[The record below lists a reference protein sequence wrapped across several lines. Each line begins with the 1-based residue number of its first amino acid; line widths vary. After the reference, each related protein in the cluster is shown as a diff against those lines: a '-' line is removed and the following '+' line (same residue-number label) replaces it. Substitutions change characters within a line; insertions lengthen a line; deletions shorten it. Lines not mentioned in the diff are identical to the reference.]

1 LKFLKRSAREKPKLS
16 LILLDW
22 SVRESFHLL
31 HYLARQDVP
40 RDTFEVLVIEYYSR
54 VSEALRT
61 FEGGVDT
68 WLLLEMP
75 EDCYYH
81 KHLMYNA
88 GIVLARGEICVICDS
103 DAMVKPGFIR
113 AIVEAFE
120 RDPQVVLHLDQF
132 RNNRRD
138 FYPFNYPSFEA
149 VEGEGCINNAGGR
162 TAGILD
168 HRDPIHSRNYG
179 ACMCARRSDLI
190 GVGGADEHVDFV
202 GHICGPYD
210 MTFRLVNHGRRE
222 LWHPTEFM
230 YHTWH
235 PGQAGVDNY
244 LGPHDGRHVST
255 TSLAALSAQ
264 RVRPLLENPALRQ
277 LRERPGTPV
286 DEVLPALIRPE
297 GPAEWQRVRLESG
310 AVTPRFDDYDLHVGY
325 YRGYSV
331 YKDGAGFYAHLAVEE
346 HKGRARSADYARNA
360 QATTL
365 DGVRRRIDAETS
377 LKAALTMMIAR
388 ALIFAWQVAY
398 YLLRR
403 KKVSAP
409 KPILGTGAAAQSLSA
424 RLSLF
429 RFRLVQLAT
438 ERRALADSIADL
450 VPNLQRARGLAAEK
464 GGPQPLRLVVGD
476 RRTEF
481 ILGLLLVL
489 RAIPRLRLER
499 AEPGA
504 QIERIVAETGDRGNP
519 QRLILARGLYYCSY
533 PPLAPLYLERAF
545 TVL

>member
-1 LKFLKRSAREKPKLS
+1 LKFLKRSARANPKLS

-31 HYLARQDVP
+31 HYLARQNVP
-40 RDTFEVLVIEYYSR
+40 RDAFEVLVIEYYSR
-54 VSEALRT
+54 VSDALRT
-61 FEGGVDT
+61 FEGEVDT

-113 AIVEAFE
+113 AIVKAFE
-120 RDPQVVLHLDQF
+120 RDPHVVLHLDQF

-138 FYPFNYPSFEA
+138 FYPFSYPSFEA

-190 GVGGADEHVDFV
+190 AIGGADEHVDFV

-297 GPAEWQRVRLESG
+297 GPAEWRRAKLEGG
-310 AVTPRFDDYDLHVGY
+310 AVVPRFDDHDLHIGY
-325 YRGYSV
+325 YKGYSL
-331 YKDGAGFYAHLAVEE
+331 YRDGAVFYAHLTIEPHRGRENAAAYSRCFEAATLDAVKARIEADASFRTTLALVLAKVFVVLWQCAHYLKRRKLSLLQSGAGRQGAVGPQPSLGARLKQRLTQFAVES
-346 HKGRARSADYARNA
+346 RAIVD
-360 QATTL
+360 
-365 DGVRRRIDAETS
+365 S
-377 LKAALTMMIAR
+377 L
-388 ALIFAWQVAY
+388 
-398 YLLRR
+398 
-403 KKVSAP
+403 
-409 KPILGTGAAAQSLSA
+409 
-424 RLSLF
+424 
-429 RFRLVQLAT
+429 
-438 ERRALADSIADL
+438 ADL
-450 VPNLQRARGLAAEK
+450 VPNLRRLAAGEP
-464 GGPQPLRLVVGD
+464 GYAPARVVVGD
-476 RRTEF
+476 RRTEVY
-481 ILGLLLVL
+481 LKLLRAVG
-489 RAIPRLRLER
+489 AIPRVRLER
-499 AEPGA
+499 AESDE
-504 QIERIVAETGDRGNP
+504 QVERIVAEAANRARP
-519 QRLILARGLYYCSY
+519 QQLILTRSLYYCTY
-533 PPLAPLYLERAF
+533 PPIAPLHLARAF

>member
-1 LKFLKRSAREKPKLS
+1 VKFLKRSARHNPKIS

-31 HYLARQDVP
+31 HYLARQDVA
-40 RDTFEVLVIEYYSR
+40 RDDFEVIVIEYYSR
-54 VSEALRT
+54 VSDAIRK
-61 FEGGVDT
+61 FEDQVDT

-88 GIVLARGEICVICDS
+88 GIVAARGEICVICDS

-113 AIVEAFE
+113 AIVEVFRKE
-120 RDPQVVLHLDQF
+120 PQVVLHLDQF

-168 HRDPIHSRNYG
+168 RRDAIHSRNYG

-190 GVGGADEHVDFV
+190 GIGGADEHVDFV

-222 LWHPTEFM
+222 LWHPAEFM

-255 TSLAALSAQ
+255 TSLAALSAR
-264 RVRPLLENPALRQ
+264 RVRPLLENPALRR
-277 LRERPGTPV
+277 LREHPGTPV
-286 DEVLPALIRPE
+286 EALLPTLIRPE
-297 GPAEWQRVRLESG
+297 GAAEWRRAKLEG
-310 AVTPRFDDYDLHVGY
+310 GTVAPRFDDHDLHVGY
-325 YRGYSV
+325 YKGYSL
-331 YKDGAGFYAHLAVEE
+331 YKDGALFYAHLSIEP
-346 HKGRARSADYARNA
+346 HRGRREGAGYSLCFEAA
-360 QATTL
+360 TL
-365 DGVRRRIDAETS
+365 DEVKARIRTDTS
-377 LKAALTMMIAR
+377 LRTWLAIVLAKVFVVL
-388 ALIFAWQVAY
+388 WQCAH
-398 YLLRR
+398 YLKRR
-403 KKVSAP
+403 KLS
-409 KPILGTGAAAQSLSA
+409 LLQSGAGREGAIGPQPSFGA
-424 RLSLF
+424 RLKQ
-429 RFRLVQLAT
+429 RLVQFAV
-438 ERRALADSIADL
+438 ESRAIVDSLADL
-450 VPNLQRARGLAAEK
+450 VPNLRRLAASDS
-464 GGPQPLRLVVGD
+464 GQAPARVVVGD
-476 RRTEF
+476 RRTEVY
-481 ILGLLLVL
+481 LRLL
-489 RAIPRLRLER
+489 RAAGAIPPVRLER
-499 AEPGA
+499 AESDE
-504 QIERIVAETGDRGNP
+504 QVERIVAESADRGSP
-519 QRLILARGLYYCSY
+519 QRLILTRNLYYCAY
-533 PPLAPLYLERAF
+533 PPIAALHVARAF

>member
-1 LKFLKRSAREKPKLS
+1 VRFIKRSTRPNPKLS

-40 RDTFEVLVIEYYSR
+40 RDAFEVLVIEYYSR
-54 VSEALRT
+54 VSDALRK
-61 FEGGVDT
+61 FEDQVDT

-88 GIVLARGEICVICDS
+88 GIVLARGDICVVCDS

-113 AIVEAFE
+113 AIVEEFE
-120 RDPQVVLHLDQF
+120 RDPHVVLHFDQF

-138 FYPFNYPSFEA
+138 FYPFNYPTFDA
-149 VEGEGCINNAGGR
+149 VAGEGCINNAGGR

-190 GVGGADEHVDFV
+190 GIGGADEHVDFV

-222 LWHPTEFM
+222 LWHPSEFM

-255 TSLAALSAQ
+255 TSLAALSAR
-264 RVRPLLENPALRQ
+264 RVRPLLENPALRR
-277 LRERPGTPV
+277 LREQPGTPV
-286 DEVLPALIRPE
+286 DSLLPALIRPE
-297 GPAEWQRVRLESG
+297 GPAEWRRAKLETG
-310 AVTPRFDDYDLHVGY
+310 AVVPRVDDHDLHIGY
-325 YRGYSV
+325 YKGYSLYKEGAV
-331 YKDGAGFYAHLAVEE
+331 YYAHLSIEPHQGREEAGYSRYVEAGTLDE
-346 HKGRARSADYARNA
+346 VKVRIGTDTSFR
-360 QATTL
+360 TTL
-365 DGVRRRIDAETS
+365 ALGLAKVFVVAWQCAHYLRRRKLS
-377 LKAALTMMIAR
+377 LLQA
-388 ALIFAWQVAY
+388 
-398 YLLRR
+398 
-403 KKVSAP
+403 
-409 KPILGTGAAAQSLSA
+409 GAGRQGAVGPQPSFSA
-424 RLSLF
+424 RLKQRLTQFAVESRAIVDSL
-429 RFRLVQLAT
+429 AG
-438 ERRALADSIADL
+438 L
-450 VPNLQRARGLAAEK
+450 VPNLRHLAPGGSDSIPARV
-464 GGPQPLRLVVGD
+464 VVGD
-476 RRTEF
+476 RRTEVY
-481 ILGLLLVL
+481 LKLLRGVG
-489 RAIPRLRLER
+489 AIPRVRLDR
-499 AEPGA
+499 AESDE
-504 QIERIVAETGDRGNP
+504 QVERIVAEAVDQASP
-519 QRLILARGLYYCSY
+519 QRLILTRSLYYCAY
-533 PPLAPLYLERAF
+533 PPIAALHRARAF